1 MTPNDSIVLSALA
14 RIGVAVAPGP
24 RPEQGWGWSI
34 TNAKLVQPW
43 VGSYPTAAAATEAA
57 LASLMLHAWRGVLYP
72 IMQAAAI
79 ERAAEAELGMSPQP
93 GAPLAELGESDLAL
107 DEELLAPWMRALH
120 EIRVA

>member
-1 MTPNDSIVLSALA
+1 MTPDDSIVLSALA

-57 LASLMLHAWRGVLYP
+57 LDWLMLHAWRGVLYP
-72 IMQAAAI
+72 LMQAAG
-79 ERAAEAELGMSPQP
+79 AAETGLAPSQLS
-93 GAPLAELGESDLAL
+93 GAPALEPDDGDLVL
-107 DEELLAPWMRALH
+107 DEALLAPWMRALH
-120 EIRVA
+120 ETRVA